1 MVAHSVISVSIPAF
15 TSSIL
20 KVIVSA
26 AFDKPGNNLDAIRL
40 AFAILVILT
49 HAWPTGKGEILQEPM
64 MQLTRLQVGFGGI
77 AVGGFF
83 IISGFLIT
91 NSFLRSRSLW
101 TYLKKRVAR
110 IYPGFIVCMIV
121 CATIV
126 VPLSHAHFTHQ
137 GVLRN
142 VAGFLAT
149 TFALRE
155 FGYTG
160 AFPSSHIHY
169 INGSMWTVSNE
180 FYCYLLVPV
189 LGLVGALR
197 KRVVLLGMFVMS
209 TALVEVL
216 PVLAQTTHLGTG
228 LGHFRDSIP
237 GHFQLLNMFLAGMA
251 FFVYREKIPHKTSLA
266 LVSLCMLVIASRIP
280 HTWYATFGVAGSYL
294 IFWIGFHPRIRFNHA
309 ARHGDF
315 SYGVYLYAFP
325 IQMLL
330 TQAFGGDLNPWLNFL
345 MATPLSVLAAVASWH
360 GVEKWFLSGS
370 RRRGVDAPILK
381 AQSET
386 PVFAQTPAI
395 EGAEAVQ

>member
-1 MVAHSVISVSIPAF
+1 
-15 TSSIL
+15 
-20 KVIVSA
+20 
-26 AFDKPGNNLDAIRL
+26 
-40 AFAILVILT
+40 
-49 HAWPTGKGEILQEPM
+49 

-169 INGSMWTVSNE
+169 INGSRWTVSNE

-189 LGLVGALR
+189 LGLAGALR

-209 TALVEVL
+209 T
-216 PVLAQTTHLGTG
+216 
-228 LGHFRDSIP
+228 
-237 GHFQLLNMFLAGMA
+237 
-251 FFVYREKIPHKTSLA
+251 
-266 LVSLCMLVIASRIP
+266 
-280 HTWYATFGVAGSYL
+280 
-294 IFWIGFHPRIRFNHA
+294 
-309 ARHGDF
+309 
-315 SYGVYLYAFP
+315 
-325 IQMLL
+325 
-330 TQAFGGDLNPWLNFL
+330 PWLKCFL
-345 MATPLSVLAAVASWH
+345 YLRRLHTLAPGLDTSEIPSQATSNCSTCFWR
-360 GVEKWFLSGS
+360 EWRFLFTAERFRTRDRLPWS
-370 RRRGVDAPILK
+370 RSACW
-381 AQSET
+381 
-386 PVFAQTPAI
+386 
-395 EGAEAVQ
+395 